1 MLDQPTQ
8 VKGPSPQELKMAR
21 RISRRQGLFAPHLLR
36 EAFWQSLAMLRPDI
50 QWKNP
55 VMFVV
60 EVGTV
65 LSILFTIQAIFQGGK
80 VGYLIALDV
89 WLFLTVVFA
98 NFASSLAE
106 ARGKAQADALR
117 KTRQETPAFRL
128 QIAADAELPARAP
141 GRPTPVIDQVNR
153 GEVQV
158 EQSVSTALRR
168 GDLVVVEAGQI
179 IPGDGEIIEG
189 VASIDESAIT
199 GESAPVVREAGG
211 DRSGVTGGTRV
222 LSDRILIRIT
232 ASAGKS
238 FLDRMIALVEGALRQ
253 RTPNE
258 IALSLVLSAF
268 TLIFLIVTAALWPMA
283 WNAQKY
289 MTDYLGDSNIT
300 VQSLGTDVPTLVA
313 LLVCLIPTTI
323 GALLAAIGIAGMDR
337 ALRANI
343 IAKSGK
349 AVEVAGDIDT
359 LLLDK
364 TGTITVG
371 NRKATQF
378 VPFEGYSAPELGRL
392 AALASA
398 ADQTPEGKS
407 IVELFQQ
414 LKTGGTA
421 LPDGFGQADVPPDA
435 HFVEFTAQTR
445 MSGIDL
451 PDGRRIRKGAAD
463 AVLRH
468 VRNGNGAVPDGVQ
481 AKVDEVASRGAT
493 PLLVCEGSRLSGM
506 VVLEDILKP
515 GMRDR
520 FERLRRMGLRTV
532 MVTGDNP
539 LTAKAI
545 AGQAG
550 VDDYI
555 AQATPEAKLAYIR
568 KEQGVGKLV
577 AMMGDGT
584 NDAPALA
591 QADVGVAMNSGTQA
605 AKEAGNMVDLDSDPT
620 KLIEVVEIGKQLLMT
635 RGALTTFSIAND
647 LAKYFAIVPA
657 LFAATLPWLKQ
668 FDIMNLHSATSAILS
683 AVIFN
688 AVIIPLLI
696 PIALRGVTYRP
707 IGADALLRR
716 NLLVWGLGGVLAPF
730 AGIKLIDLLLM
741 ALHMV

>member
-1 MLDQPTQ
+1 MSQATLVQPPP
-8 VKGPSPQELKMAR
+8 VEPGSPEDLKF
-21 RISRRQGLFAPHLLR
+21 SRRESRRYGLFAPHLVQAALK
-36 EAFWQSLAMLRPDI
+36 QSFVMLRPDI

-60 EVGTV
+60 EIGTI
-65 LSILFTIQAIFQGGK
+65 LSIIFTVMAAMAGGTQMA
-80 VGYLIALDV
+80 YLIQLDV
-89 WLFLTVVFA
+89 WLFATVLFA
-98 NFASSLAE
+98 NFATALAE
-106 ARGKAQADALR
+106 ARGKAQADSLR
-117 KTRQETPAFRL
+117 KTRSETPAFRL
-128 QIAADAELPARAP
+128 RA
-141 GRPTPVIDQVNR
+141 N
-153 GEVQV
+153 GEI
-158 EQSVSTALRR
+158 EQTVSTALQA
-168 GDLVVVEAGQI
+168 GDRIVVVAGQV
-179 IPGDGEIIEG
+179 IPGDGEIVEG
-189 VASIDESAIT
+189 VASVDESAIT
-199 GESAPVVREAGG
+199 GESAAVIREAGG

-222 LSDRILIRIT
+222 LSDRIVVQIT

-238 FLDRMIALVEGALRQ
+238 FLDRMIALVEGASRQ

-283 WNAQKY
+283 LNAEIY
-289 MTDYLGDSNIT
+289 MQAYLGSAEA
-300 VQSLGTDVPTLVA
+300 VKSLGTDIPTLVG

-343 IAKSGK
+343 LSKSGK
-349 AVEVAGDIDT
+349 AVEVAGDVDT

-371 NRKATQF
+371 NRRATQF
-378 VPFEGYSAPELGRL
+378 VPVGGYSAADLGRL
-392 AALASA
+392 AAMASV

-407 IVELFQQ
+407 VVDLFQ
-414 LKTGGTA
+414 KMPGEGTNRLAASGAGIDA
-421 LPDGFGQADVPPDA
+421 LVPEGA
-435 HFVEFTAQTR
+435 KFIEFTAQTR
-445 MSGIDL
+445 MSGVDL
-451 PDGRRIRKGAAD
+451 VDGRRIRKGAPDSIIKYVEQANGQNQID
-463 AVLRH
+463 RLR
-468 VRNGNGAVPDGVQ
+468 Q
-481 AKVDEVASRGAT
+481 QVDEVASKGAT
-493 PLLVCEGSRLSGM
+493 PLLVCDGTKIAGLI
-506 VVLEDILKP
+506 VLEDVLKP

-545 AGQAG
+545 AEQAG
-550 VDDYI
+550 VDAFI
-555 AQATPEAKLAYIR
+555 AQATPEAKLEYIR
-568 KEQGVGKLV
+568 KEQASGKLV

-657 LFAATLPWLKQ
+657 LFAGTLPWLKH
-668 FDIMNLHSATSAILS
+668 FDVMHLHSPTSAILS

-688 AVIIPLLI
+688 AIIIPLLI
-696 PIALRGVTYRP
+696 PIALKGVEYRP
-707 IGADALLRR
+707 VGADALLRR
-716 NLLVWGLGGVLAPF
+716 NLLIWGLGGVIVPF
-730 AGIKLIDLLLM
+730 VGIKLLDIVLVAM
-741 ALHMV
+741 HIIA

>member
-1 MLDQPTQ
+1 M
-8 VKGPSPQELKMAR
+8 SPQVMPTPDEQKLER
-21 RISRRQGLFAPHLLR
+21 RASRRHGLFAPHLMKAALK
-36 EAFWQSLAMLRPDI
+36 QSFVMLRPDI

-60 EVGTV
+60 EIGTI
-65 LSILFTIQAIFQGGK
+65 LSIIFTVVAIVKGGSR
-80 VGYLIALDV
+80 VSISYLISLDV
-89 WLFLTVVFA
+89 WLFLTVLFA
-98 NFASSLAE
+98 NFASALAE
-106 ARGKAQADALR
+106 ARGKAQADSLR
-117 KTRQETPAFRL
+117 KTRRETPAFRL
-128 QIAADAELPARAP
+128 RNAAYGTQVN
-141 GRPTPVIDQVNR
+141 GRPY
-153 GEVQV
+153 
-158 EQSVSTALRR
+158 SALQIPQ
-168 GDLVVVEAGQI
+168 GDLEATSSTELREGDVILVESGDG

-199 GESAPVVREAGG
+199 GESAPVIREAGG

-222 LSDRILIRIT
+222 LSDRIVVRIT

-283 WNAQKY
+283 MNAELY
-289 MTDYLGDSNIT
+289 MKDFLGLKEP
-300 VQSLGTDVPTLVA
+300 VRSLGTDISTLVA

-349 AVEVAGDIDT
+349 AVEVAGDVDT

-364 TGTITVG
+364 TGTITIG

-378 VPFEGYSAPELGRL
+378 IPTIGYSAESLGRL
-392 AALASA
+392 AAQASI
-398 ADQTPEGKS
+398 ADKTPEGKS
-407 IVELFQQ
+407 IVELFQRISAN
-414 LKTGGTA
+414 GARTA
-421 LPDGFGQADVPPDA
+421 TKLEGSLPKDIR
-435 HFVEFTAQTR
+435 FVEFTAQTR

-451 PDGRRIRKGAAD
+451 PDGQRIRKGA
-463 AVLRH
+463 
-468 VRNGNGAVPDGVQ
+468 PDSVMRYVESIGGQIPAQLQGQVQ
-481 AKVDEVASRGAT
+481 TVASKGAT
-493 PLLVCEGSRLSGM
+493 PLLVCGGNKIAGM
-506 VVLEDILKP
+506 IVLEDILKP
-515 GMRDR
+515 GMRER
-520 FERLRRMGLRTV
+520 FERLRKMGLRTV

-539 LTAKAI
+539 FTAAAI
-545 AGQAG
+545 AAEAG
-550 VDDYI
+550 VDDFI

-568 KEQGVGKLV
+568 KEQSAGKLV

-620 KLIEVVEIGKQLLMT
+620 KLIEIVEIGKQLLMT

-647 LAKYFAIVPA
+647 LAKYFAIIPA
-657 LFAATLPWLKQ
+657 LFAATLPWLKPLD
-668 FDIMNLHSATSAILS
+668 FMYLHSPTSAIMS

-688 AVIIPLLI
+688 ALIIPLLI
-696 PIALRGVTYRP
+696 PIALKGVTYRP
-707 IGADALLRR
+707 VGADALLRR
-716 NLLVWGLGGVLAPF
+716 NLLIWGLGGVLVPF
-730 AGIKLIDLLLM
+730 AGIKLIDMILTSLGM
-741 ALHMV
+741 A

>member
-1 MLDQPTQ
+1 MSSTLIDSPPPGA
-8 VKGPSPQELKMAR
+8 VDDPSPEELKL
-21 RISRRQGLFAPHLLR
+21 SRRATRRYGLFAPHLMRAALK
-36 EAFWQSLAMLRPDI
+36 QSFVMLRPDI

-65 LSILFTIQAIFQGGK
+65 LSVIFTVARL
-80 VGYLIALDV
+80 VGYSSPVRVTYLLALDV
-89 WLFLTVVFA
+89 WLLLTVLFA
-98 NFASSLAE
+98 NFATALAE

-117 KTRQETPAFRL
+117 KTRRETPAFR
-128 QIAADAELPARAP
+128 QLPD
-141 GRPTPVIDQVNR
+141 GTLEETN
-153 GEVQV
+153 
-158 EQSVSTALRR
+158 STLLKA
-168 GDLVVVEAGQI
+168 GDLVAVTAGQI
-179 IPGDGEIIEG
+179 IPGDGEIIDG
-189 VASIDESAIT
+189 VASVDESAIT
-199 GESAPVVREAGG
+199 GESAPVIREAGG

-222 LSDRILIRIT
+222 LSDRIVVRIT
-232 ASAGKS
+232 AGAGKS
-238 FLDRMIALVEGALRQ
+238 FLDRMIALVEGAIRQ

-283 WNAQKY
+283 RNAELY
-289 MTDYLGDSNIT
+289 MQAYLGAPQPI
-300 VQSLGTDVPTLVA
+300 QSLGTDIPTLVG

-337 ALRANI
+337 ALRANVL
-343 IAKSGK
+343 AKSGK

-364 TGTITVG
+364 TGTITMG
-371 NRKATQF
+371 NRRATQF
-378 VPFEGYSAPELGRL
+378 LPFGEFTAAEVGQL
-392 AALASA
+392 AATASI

-407 IVELFQQ
+407 VVELYRT
-414 LKTGGTA
+414 LAADGTSKLRAASIEA
-421 LPDGFGQADVPPDA
+421 LVLSGSRFI
-435 HFVEFTAQTR
+435 EFTAQTR
-445 MSGIDL
+445 MSGVDL
-451 PDGRRIRKGAAD
+451 PDGRRIRKGAPD
-463 AVLRH
+463 TM
-468 VRNGNGAVPDGVQ
+468 VRYIQELKGGVSPQ
-481 AKVDEVASRGAT
+481 VQSQVDSVAARGAT
-493 PLLVCEGSRLSGM
+493 PLLVCEDNRLAG
-506 VVLEDILKP
+506 VIVLEDVLKP

-545 AGQAG
+545 ADQAG
-550 VDDYI
+550 VDAFI
-555 AQATPEAKLAYIR
+555 AQATPEAKLDYIR
-568 KEQGVGKLV
+568 NEQAGGKLV

-620 KLIEVVEIGKQLLMT
+620 KLIEIVEIGKQLLMT

-657 LFAATLPWLKQ
+657 LFAATLPWLKA
-668 FDIMNLHSATSAILS
+668 FDVMNLHSATSAILS

-688 AVIIPLLI
+688 AIIIPLLI
-696 PIALRGVTYRP
+696 PIALKGVAYKP
-707 IGADALLRR
+707 VGADALLRR
-716 NLLVWGLGGVLAPF
+716 NLLIWGLGGVIVPF
-730 AGIKLIDLLLM
+730 VGIKLIDMFLTSLNLV
-741 ALHMV
+741 A

>member
-1 MLDQPTQ
+1 MAQTVIPEPTIQ
-8 VKGPSPQELKMAR
+8 GPSPQELKLAR
-21 RISRRQGLFAPHLLR
+21 RESRRYGLFAPHLIKAALQ
-36 EAFWQSLAMLRPDI
+36 QSFIMLRPDI

-65 LSILFTIQAIFQGGK
+65 LTFIYTIAVLFGYQSQASF
-80 VGYLIALDV
+80 GYLLTLDI

-98 NFASSLAE
+98 NFASALAE

-117 KTRQETPAFRL
+117 KTRQATPAFRV
-128 QIAADAELPARAP
+128 DET
-141 GRPTPVIDQVNR
+141 G
-153 GEVQV
+153 QV
-158 EQSVSTALRR
+158 EETISTELKS
-168 GDLVVVEAGQI
+168 GDLVEVKAGQV

-199 GESAPVVREAGG
+199 GESAPVIREAGG

-222 LSDRILIRIT
+222 LSDRILVRIT
-232 ASAGKS
+232 SGQGES
-238 FLDRMIALVEGALRQ
+238 FLDRMIALVEGAVRQ

-258 IALSLVLSAF
+258 IALSLVLAAF
-268 TLIFLIVTAALWPMA
+268 TLIFLIVTVALWPMSL
-283 WNAQKY
+283 NAELY
-289 MTDYLGDSNIT
+289 MKDFLGSEQPIK
-300 VQSLGTDVPTLVA
+300 SLGTDVPTLVA

-349 AVEVAGDIDT
+349 AVEVAGDVDT

-364 TGTITVG
+364 TGTITMG
-371 NRKATQF
+371 NRQATQF
-378 VPFEGYSAPELGRL
+378 VPFGEYSAVEVGQLS
-392 AALASA
+392 ALASA

-407 IVELFQQ
+407 IVDLFRRMPGSP
-414 LKTGGTA
+414 GGRPSA
-421 LPDGFGQADVPPDA
+421 VWPDGAAWNVPPDA
-435 HFVEFTAQTR
+435 RFIEFTAQTR

-451 PDGRRIRKGAAD
+451 PDGRRIRKGAPD
-463 AVLRH
+463 SMMRYVQQQGGTLPQGIDGH
-468 VRNGNGAVPDGVQ
+468 VA
-481 AKVDEVASRGAT
+481 AVASKGAT
-493 PLLVCEGSRLSGM
+493 PLLVCEGARLSGM
-506 VVLEDILKP
+506 IVLEDILKP
-515 GMRDR
+515 GMSER

-550 VDDYI
+550 VDDFI

-568 KEQGVGKLV
+568 KEQGAGKLV

-591 QADVGVAMNSGTQA
+591 QADVGVCMNSGTQA

-635 RGALTTFSIAND
+635 RGALTTFSVAND

-657 LFAATLPWLKQ
+657 LFAGTLPWLKS
-668 FDIMNLHSATSAILS
+668 FDVMNLHSPISAILS

-688 AVIIPLLI
+688 ALIIPLLI
-696 PIALRGVTYRP
+696 PIALKGVRYRP
-707 IGADALLRR
+707 VGADALLRR
-716 NLLVWGLGGVLAPF
+716 NLLIWGLGGVIVPF
-730 AGIKLIDLLLM
+730 IGIWAIDWVLT
-741 ALHMV
+741 ALYLV